1 MFWACFSYLKLGPI
15 VSLQGSI
22 TGEVYKGILEEYAIP
37 TLKAF
42 ARQSKRKFIFQ
53 EDNAPVH
60 TAKVARNFLLSQNIE
75 VLKWPPQS
83 PDLNPIENLWD
94 HLDCQVQK
102 RKPPSK
108 SKQELINVVQE
119 EWRNISF
126 ETLHDLILS
135 LPNRVNAVIK
145 AEGEHTK
152 Y

>member
-42 ARQSKRKFIFQ
+42 ACQSKRKFIFQ

-60 TAKVARNFLLSQNIE
+60 TAKVAQNFLLSQNIK

-83 PDLNPIENLWD
+83 PDLNLIEHLWAAVGGAVKMQSSAFK
-94 HLDCQVQK
+94 HL
-102 RKPPSK
+102 
-108 SKQELINVVQE
+108 
-119 EWRNISF
+119 
-126 ETLHDLILS
+126 
-135 LPNRVNAVIK
+135 
-145 AEGEHTK
+145 
-152 Y
+152 